1 MRLGASRRH
10 QFFAYLHRKRQ
21 IREAIAVQM
30 ADFASTDAELD
41 STETVR
47 SHDDAVPTRDFA
59 FDLFGEAVG
68 HTGPHQ
74 RVISASR
81 SAPTE
86 TNLTGTRMRSSIVST

>member
-47 SHDDAVPTRDFA
+47 LHDDAVPTRDFA
-59 FDLFGEAVG
+59 FD
-68 HTGPHQ
+68 
-74 RVISASR
+74 RR
-81 SAPTE
+81 S
-86 TNLTGTRMRSSIVST
+86 